1 MGQLNYDIA
10 PYRNVPTQ
18 AANDVSSQPASTEF
32 VQNLLPPGTVLPFAG
47 AVPPTGWLL
56 CDGSNVSRT
65 TYARL
70 FAVIG
75 TTYGAGDGSTTF
87 RLPDLRGEFIRGLD
101 NGRGVDPG
109 RTLGS
114 LQLDQMQRLTG
125 TISAATTGGGAPLL
139 SGGNGVFRADTSTGA
154 PGIGTTGSGS
164 TRYASVLFDSAD
176 SPNARVSSTTSG
188 ETRPRSVALNYII
201 KAQ

>member
-87 RLPDLRGEFIRGLD
+87 GLPDLRGEFIRGLD
-101 NGRGVDPG
+101 NGRGVDAG

-114 LQLDQMQRLTG
+114 SQGDENKAHRHQFLMQRSKG
-125 TISAATTGGGAPLL
+125 AASSAMPLVN
-139 SGGNGVFRADTSTGA
+139 GGNNNLPFNANGASTVYN
-154 PGIGTTGSGS
+154 SDLS
-164 TRYASVLFDSAD
+164 SESL
-176 SPNARVSSTTSG
+176 VSSEGGS
-188 ETRPRSVALNYII
+188 EARPRNVALNYII
-201 KAQ
+201 KSQ